1 MPGRG
6 VRRLLSR
13 QRGLV
18 STWRKPAP
26 DGLLPELVGLLG
38 RLSQDLEKPVA
49 ATGLEAKAEGLLWGD
64 TQDTQG
70 ILFPEGWGGWT

>member
-18 STWRKPAP
+18 S
-26 DGLLPELVGLLG
+26 VGLLG